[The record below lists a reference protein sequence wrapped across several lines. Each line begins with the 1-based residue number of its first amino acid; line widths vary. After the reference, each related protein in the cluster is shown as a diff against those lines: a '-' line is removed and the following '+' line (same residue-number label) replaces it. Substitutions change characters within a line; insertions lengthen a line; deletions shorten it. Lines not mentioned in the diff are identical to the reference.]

1 MREGLSTTSY
11 AVLGLLSLRSW
22 TGYELAQQGRRS
34 LRFCWPKED
43 SVLYEEP
50 RRLVA
55 RGLASAVRERNGG
68 RSRNRYEITNEG
80 RRALRE
86 WLGEPSGPPRIEL
99 EPILRLVFADQ
110 GDHEDALRAI
120 AVLRSWAE
128 DQMDSG
134 LEILRE
140 YQAGAAPFP
149 DRLHLAALVTRLYSD
164 LFDTVAAFTDFAEAE
179 IKTWPRT
186 DGLGLTPRSKE
197 ILDELVQNAD
207 RQKRQ
212 RRSAEP
218 SS

>member
-1 MREGLSTTSY
+1 VSEGLSTTSY

-68 RSRNRYEITNEG
+68 RSRNRYEITDQG
-80 RRALRE
+80 RQALRE
-86 WLGEPSGPPRIEL
+86 WLAEPSRPPRIEL
-99 EPILRLVFADQ
+99 EPCLRVLFADQ

-120 AVLRSWAE
+120 AVLRSWAQ
-128 DQMDSG
+128 DHIDSENE
-134 LEILRE
+134 LVRQ
-140 YQAGAAPFP
+140 YQAGEAPFP
-149 DRLHLAALVTRLYSD
+149 DRLHISALGARFISD
-164 LFDTVAAFTDFAEAE
+164 LFHTITEFADFAEAE

-186 DGLGLTPRSKE
+186 DRLGLTPRSKE
-197 ILDELVQNAD
+197 ILDELVQREDRATSQPGTNA
-207 RQKRQ
+207 
-212 RRSAEP
+212 RRG
-218 SS
+218 